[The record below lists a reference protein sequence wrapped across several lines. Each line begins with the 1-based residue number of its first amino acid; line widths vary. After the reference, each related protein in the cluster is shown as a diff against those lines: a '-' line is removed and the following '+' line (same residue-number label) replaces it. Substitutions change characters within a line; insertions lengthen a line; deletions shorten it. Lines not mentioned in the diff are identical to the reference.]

1 MERPLAGLFYGGG
14 LFYEVI
20 RRITNGIRQRRIELR
35 EIRGPFRCLGL
46 NRSIPDIFVFDPA
59 GRVYNCSRTFSP
71 DWNYRW
77 KHSEI
82 MENRQK
88 LR

>member
-1 MERPLAGLFYGGG
+1 MELPSTGLFY
-14 LFYEVI
+14 YEVI
-20 RRITNGIRQRRIELR
+20 RRITNGIRQRRIESS
-35 EIRGPFRCLGL
+35 EIRGPFHCLGL
-46 NRSIPDIFVFDPA
+46 NRGSPDIFVFDPA

>member
-1 MERPLAGLFYGGG
+1 MDTVVPLNFKGERVESKLIPPSP
-14 LFYEVI
+14 V
-20 RRITNGIRQRRIELR
+20 
-35 EIRGPFRCLGL
+35 GL
-46 NRSIPDIFVFDPA
+46 NRVNRNVFEFDPA
-59 GRVYNCSRTFSP
+59 GRVYNCNRTFSP

-77 KHSEI
+77 KHFGI